1 MKLIVVLSVAIAM
14 TLLACSKDSASTG
27 PGPALTDRDYLAL
40 GWQHFEAQ
48 RYDSAGTNFTS
59 AYNLA
64 STQAVRG
71 EALSG
76 RGWSS
81 MYKRDLSR
89 AKGDFS
95 IAAGVTGIPTN
106 VLNDVRVGN
115 AFTLYSMNVFVD
127 AATNANAALTDNP
140 SYTFSHDAK
149 VTVKRVRLLLVQSYF
164 ANGQFALAAAQL
176 DIIDPARA
184 PHSSE
189 PTILLGR
196 ITATL
201 NSL

>member
-1 MKLIVVLSVAIAM
+1 MKLIVILSVGIAL
-14 TLLACSKDSASTG
+14 TLLACSKDSTSTG
-27 PGPALTDRDYLAL
+27 PGPALTDKDYLAL

-48 RYDSAGTNFTS
+48 RYDSAVTNFTS
-59 AYNLA
+59 AYNLT
-64 STQAVRG
+64 STQTVRG

-106 VLNDVRVGN
+106 VLNDIRVGN
-115 AFTLYSMNVFVD
+115 AFTLYSMNGFVD
-127 AATNANAALTDNP
+127 AASNASAALTDNP

-164 ANGQFALAAAQL
+164 ANGQFAQAAAQL
-176 DIIDPARA
+176 DIFDPARA
-184 PHSSE
+184 PHSPE
-189 PTILLGR
+189 PPILLGR
-196 ITATL
+196 ITAAL

>member
-1 MKLIVVLSVAIAM
+1 MKSTVVLSVTIAL
-14 TLLACSKDSASTG
+14 TFLACSKDSTSAG
-27 PGPALTDRDYLAL
+27 PGPAPTDKDHLAL

-48 RYDSAGTNFTS
+48 RYDSAVTNFTS

-64 STQAVRG
+64 STPAVRG

-95 IAAGVTGIPTN
+95 IAAGITGIPAT

-115 AFTLYSMNVFVD
+115 AFTLYSMNSFVD
-127 AATNANAALTDNP
+127 AASNANAALTDNP
-140 SYTFSHDAK
+140 SYTFSHDVK

>member
-1 MKLIVVLSVAIAM
+1 MKLNVVLSVAIAL
-14 TLLACSKDSASTG
+14 TFLACSKDPTSIG
-27 PGPALTDRDYLAL
+27 PGPALTDKDYLAL

-48 RYDSAGTNFTS
+48 RYDSAATNFSS

-64 STQAVRG
+64 SAQAVRG

-95 IAAGVTGIPTN
+95 IAAGVLGIPAS

-115 AFTLYSMNVFVD
+115 AFTLYAMNGFID
-127 AATNANAALTDNP
+127 AASNANAALTDNP

-164 ANGQFALAAAQL
+164 AAQL

-184 PHSSE
+184 PHSAE
-189 PTILLGR
+189 PAILLGK
-196 ITATL
+196 ITAAL

>member
-14 TLLACSKDSASTG
+14 TLLACSKDSTSTG
-27 PGPALTDRDYLAL
+27 PGPALRDNDYLAL

-48 RYDSAGTNFTS
+48 RYDSAVTNFTS

-64 STQAVRG
+64 LTQAVRG
-71 EALSG
+71 EALNG

-127 AATNANAALTDNP
+127 AASNAHAALTDNP

-149 VTVKRVRLLLVQSYF
+149 VTVKRVRLLLLQSYF
-164 ANGQFALAAAQL
+164 ANGQFAQAAAQL
-176 DIIDPARA
+176 DLLDPARA

-189 PTILLGR
+189 PPILLER
-196 ITATL
+196 IAAAL